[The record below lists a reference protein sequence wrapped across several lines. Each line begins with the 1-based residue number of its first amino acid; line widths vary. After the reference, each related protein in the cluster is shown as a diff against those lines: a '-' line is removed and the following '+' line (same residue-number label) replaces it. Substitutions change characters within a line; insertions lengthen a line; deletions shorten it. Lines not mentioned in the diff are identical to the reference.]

1 MCAIAIECTI
11 WNVKTIL
18 IVVFSDKLSGL
29 ENSCKNCLQWKIL
42 ARILLTFFLSRSRLK
57 TWAFLSQ
64 KKPDKVTIPMKYIF
78 FSRVFLQPM
87 QCNAMQWFLA
97 ISYCNESLEEQGI
110 SCAAPYAM
118 AAAMF
123 SVKALVQS
131 YGITHFQ
138 TGSPWPP
145 FGMFRLG
152 RKKCKSM
159 VFYQPLFWGLKK
171 G

>member
-1 MCAIAIECTI
+1 MYNLECEDHSDCRLLWQTF
-11 WNVKTIL
+11 WTGKFL
-18 IVVFSDKLSGL
+18 QELFSM
-29 ENSCKNCLQWKIL
+29 ENSCKNFIN
-42 ARILLTFFLSRSRLK
+42 FLSFSFSSQNMS
-57 TWAFLSQ
+57 FLVS

-78 FSRVFLQPM
+78 FSRVFLQP
-87 QCNAMQWFLA
+87 MQWFLA

-145 FGMFRLG
+145 FAMFRLG